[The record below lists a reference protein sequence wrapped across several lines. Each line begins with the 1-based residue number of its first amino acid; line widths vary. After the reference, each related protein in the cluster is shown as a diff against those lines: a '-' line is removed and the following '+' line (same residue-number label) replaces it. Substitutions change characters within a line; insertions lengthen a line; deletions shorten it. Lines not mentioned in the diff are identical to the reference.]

1 MAQLPAIQI
10 NPNNALVD
18 FSPINNAIDQN
29 RQDAFRNNALQM
41 QNREL
46 GMRQQQHDYQMQRDR
61 KNDAH
66 MQVERA
72 GKMAFAIQQMPDSD
86 PAKAAAWQR
95 YLKSYGDGDHT
106 PEEMDFR
113 TGPKLAAAAAGQF
126 LDPMDQQAKQLR
138 LQAAQSELSMAPLE
152 RQYKEA
158 QIRALNEKQ
167 NDPIEQLLI
176 ERLRGGGRPAGPA
189 QPQQPML
196 LPQSFEGQGQAPGLQ
211 LIADQ
216 AEAPAAPQAPEGPRQ
231 FQTPFGRMTAE
242 EAQTLAGPMLL
253 NPKYSAAGKAILDSV
268 QGGGQGALGRAGE
281 NAIDEKAIGMIDL
294 AGRLDAISQGFKPE
308 YQTYETSAK
317 MYGLAWKDSFEAT
330 RKNMKPEDRKKLA
343 DYTMFKQNATNNL
356 SEYIKYITGAAMG
369 IQEEGRIRKGM
380 PDPEKDSPSQFE
392 AKMRNSIAQSKL
404 ALARYTYLKAN
415 GYDERTI
422 QSLAKSDKIGAMVP
436 LSDMQGIINKRLDQ
450 AAQEFKSRNPSID
463 PQSLKQQ
470 LRVIQRRE
478 FGI

>member
-1 MAQLPAIQI
+1 MAGGFFDGLYSGIANPLFLGGVGLMAGGAEGLNQGLFAGARFQDQRKKEAQSAALLRGIQGMSGLNDTDKEILGNSPDLALSALGEMYKSRFDPMADVRKRTAEAQLQQTQA
-10 NPNNALVD
+10 
-18 FSPINNAIDQN
+18 
-29 RQDAFRNNALQM
+29 
-41 QNREL
+41 ET
-46 GMRQQQHDYQMQRDR
+46 GM
-61 KNDAH
+61 
-66 MQVERA
+66 
-72 GKMAFAIQQMPDSD
+72 F
-86 PAKAAAWQR
+86 
-95 YLKSYGDGDHT
+95 
-106 PEEMDFR
+106 
-113 TGPKLAAAAAGQF
+113 
-126 LDPMDQQAKQLR
+126 
-138 LQAAQSELSMAPLE
+138 PLE

-330 RKNMKPEDRKKLA
+330 RKNMTPEDRQKLA